1 MGKELEY
8 KLLVP
13 NEATLR
19 KILNDADIADLTD
32 GAWREM
38 PMKTTYYDSPDRR
51 FCTRHWT
58 LRRRMEGGTS
68 VVCVKTPDKA
78 SHTRGEW
85 QVCADRLDD
94 AAIEALLL
102 AGAPQELLL
111 LYGAGDISP
120 VCGAEFTRNCVMLR
134 FPDGSRA
141 ELAGDCGVLH
151 GQTEHQAFTE
161 LELELYEGEPT
172 EMLSLVTLL
181 CNRYGLTEQPKSK
194 FARARSL
201 K

>member
-8 KLLVP
+8 KLFVP
-13 NEATLR
+13 SEVALR
-19 KILNDADIADLTD
+19 EILQDADIAHLTD
-32 GAWREM
+32 GTWREI

-51 FCTRHWT
+51 FGARNWT
-58 LRRRMEGGTS
+58 LRRRMEGDTS
-68 VVCVKTPDKA
+68 VVCVKTPHKE

-85 QVCADRLDD
+85 QVNADRLDE

-102 AGAPQELLL
+102 AGAPKELLL
-111 LYGAGDISP
+111 LYGMGDVFPI
-120 VCGAEFTRNCVMLR
+120 CGAEFTRRRVILQ

-141 ELAGDCGVLH
+141 ELAGDCGILH
-151 GQTEHQAFTE
+151 GQTERMSFTE
-161 LELELYEGEPT
+161 LELELYGGAPT
-172 EMLSLVTLL
+172 QMLALVALL
-181 CNRYGLTEQPKSK
+181 CKRYGLSEQPKSK

>member
-13 NEATLR
+13 NEAMLR
-19 KILNDADIADLTD
+19 EILRDADIADLTD

-38 PMKTTYYDSPDRR
+38 PMKTTYYDSHDRR
-51 FCTRHWT
+51 FCSRRWT
-58 LRRRMEGGTS
+58 LRRRMEGDTS
-68 VVCVKTPDKA
+68 VVCVKTPHKDP
-78 SHTRGEW
+78 HTRGEW

-111 LYGAGDISP
+111 LYGLGDVFP
-120 VCGAEFTRNCVMLR
+120 VCGAEFTRKCVMLQ

-141 ELAGDCGVLH
+141 ELAGDCGILH
-151 GQTEHQAFTE
+151 GQTERLPFTE
-161 LELELYEGEPT
+161 LEIELYEGGPT
-172 EMLSLVTLL
+172 QMLALVALL
-181 CNRYGLTEQPKSK
+181 CNRYGLTEQTKSK

>member
-13 NEATLR
+13 NEAELL
-19 KILNDADIADLTD
+19 KILQDADIADLTD

-58 LRRRMEGGTS
+58 LRRRMEGNTS
-68 VVCVKTPDKA
+68 VVCVKTPHKDA
-78 SHTRGEW
+78 HTRGEW

-102 AGAPQELLL
+102 SGAPQELLL
-111 LYGAGDISP
+111 LYGTGDVFP

-141 ELAGDCGVLH
+141 ELAGDCGVLY
-151 GQTEHQAFTE
+151 GQTERLPFTE
-161 LELELYEGEPT
+161 LELELYEGKPT
-172 EMLSLVTLL
+172 QMLALVTSL
-181 CNRYGLTEQPKSK
+181 CNRYGLSEQPKSK

>member
-13 NEATLR
+13 NETALQN
-19 KILNDADIADLTD
+19 ILQDAALADLTD
-32 GAWREM
+32 GAWREI

-51 FCTRHWT
+51 FCTRRWT
-58 LRRRMEGGTS
+58 LRRRMEGDTS
-68 VVCVKTPDKA
+68 VVCVKTPHKE

-85 QVCADRLDD
+85 QVCADCLDD
-94 AAIEALLL
+94 AAIDALLL
-102 AGAPQELLL
+102 SGAPQELLR
-111 LYGAGDISP
+111 LYGAGDVFP
-120 VCGAEFTRNCVMLR
+120 VCGAEFVRKCVMLQ

-141 ELAGDCGVLH
+141 ELAGDCGVLY
-151 GQTEHQAFTE
+151 GQTERLPFTE

-172 EMLSLVTLL
+172 QMQALLTSL
-181 CNRYGLTEQPKSK
+181 CARYGLSEQPKSK
-194 FARARSL
+194 YARARLL

>member
-8 KLLVP
+8 KLFVP
-13 NEATLR
+13 SEAALR
-19 KILNDADIADLTD
+19 EILQDADIADLTD
-32 GAWREM
+32 GSWREM
-38 PMKTTYYDSPDRR
+38 PMKTTYYDSSDRR
-51 FCTRHWT
+51 FGRRNWT

-94 AAIEALLL
+94 AAMEALLL

-111 LYGAGDISP
+111 LYGAGDIFP
-120 VCGAEFTRNCVMLR
+120 VCGAEFTRNCVMLQ

-141 ELAGDCGVLH
+141 ELAGDCGILH
-151 GQTEHQAFTE
+151 GQTERLPFTE
-161 LELELYEGEPT
+161 LELELYGGEPT
-172 EMLSLVTLL
+172 EMLSLVSLL
-181 CNRYGLTEQPKSK
+181 CKRYGLTEQPKSK

>member
-13 NEATLR
+13 NATALR
-19 KILNDADIADLTD
+19 EILQDADIADFTD

-58 LRRRMEGGTS
+58 LRRRMEGDTS
-68 VVCVKTPDKA
+68 VVCVKTPLKE
-78 SHTRGEW
+78 SHARGEW
-85 QVCADRLDD
+85 QVCADCLDD

-111 LYGAGDISP
+111 LYGMGDVFP
-120 VCGAEFTRNCVMLR
+120 VCGAEFTRRCVMLQ

-141 ELAGDCGVLH
+141 ELAGDCGILH
-151 GQTEHQAFTE
+151 GQTERLPFTE

>member
-8 KLLVP
+8 KLFVP
-13 NEATLR
+13 SEVALR
-19 KILNDADIADLTD
+19 EILQDADIAHLTD
-32 GAWREM
+32 GPWREI

-51 FCTRHWT
+51 FGARNWT
-58 LRRRMEGGTS
+58 FRRRMEGDTS
-68 VVCVKTPDKA
+68 VVCVKTPHKE

-85 QVCADRLDD
+85 QVNADRLDE

-102 AGAPQELLL
+102 AGAPKELLL
-111 LYGAGDISP
+111 LYGMGDVFPI
-120 VCGAEFTRNCVMLR
+120 CGAEFTRRRVILQ

-141 ELAGDCGVLH
+141 ELAGDCGILH
-151 GQTEHQAFTE
+151 GQTERMSFTE
-161 LELELYEGEPT
+161 LELELYGGAPT
-172 EMLSLVTLL
+172 QMLALVALL
-181 CNRYGLTEQPKSK
+181 CKRYGLSEQPKSK

>member
-13 NEATLR
+13 HETALR
-19 KILNDADIADLTD
+19 QILNDADIADLTD

-58 LRRRMEGGTS
+58 LRRRMEGETS
-68 VVCVKTPDKA
+68 VVCVKTPHKA

-111 LYGAGDISP
+111 LYGAGDVFP

-134 FPDGSRA
+134 FSDGSRA
-141 ELAGDCGVLH
+141 ELAGDCGILH
-151 GQTEHQAFTE
+151 GQTERLAFTE

-172 EMLSLVTLL
+172 QMLALVGLL
-181 CNRYGLTEQPKSK
+181 CERYGLSEQPKSK

>member
-8 KLLVP
+8 KLFVP
-13 NEATLR
+13 SEVALR
-19 KILNDADIADLTD
+19 EILQDADIAHLTD
-32 GAWREM
+32 GPWQEI

-51 FCTRHWT
+51 FGARNWT
-58 LRRRMEGGTS
+58 LRRRMEGDTS
-68 VVCVKTPDKA
+68 VVCVKTPHKE

-85 QVCADRLDD
+85 QVNADRLDE

-102 AGAPQELLL
+102 AGAPKELLL
-111 LYGAGDISP
+111 LYGMGDVFPI
-120 VCGAEFTRNCVMLR
+120 CGAEFTRRRVILQ

-141 ELAGDCGVLH
+141 ELAGDCGILH
-151 GQTEHQAFTE
+151 GQTERMSFTE
-161 LELELYEGEPT
+161 LELELYGGAPT
-172 EMLSLVTLL
+172 QMLALVALL
-181 CNRYGLTEQPKSK
+181 CKRYGLSEQPKSK

>member
-8 KLLVP
+8 KLFVP
-13 NEATLR
+13 SEAALR
-19 KILNDADIADLTD
+19 EILQDTDIADLTD

-51 FCTRHWT
+51 FGRRNWT
-58 LRRRMEGGTS
+58 LRRRMEGDTS
-68 VVCVKTPDKA
+68 VVCVKTPHKE
-78 SHTRGEW
+78 SHARGEW

-94 AAIEALLL
+94 AAMEALLL

-111 LYGAGDISP
+111 LYGAGDVFP

-134 FPDGSRA
+134 FSDGSRA
-141 ELAGDCGVLH
+141 ELAGDCGILH
-151 GQTEHQAFTE
+151 GQTERSPFTE

-172 EMLSLVTLL
+172 QMLTLLSLL
-181 CNRYGLTEQPKSK
+181 CERYGLSEQPKSK

>member
-8 KLLVP
+8 KLHVP
-13 NEATLR
+13 HEAALR
-19 KILNDADIADLTD
+19 QILNDADIADLTD

-58 LRRRMEGGTS
+58 LRRRMEGETS
-68 VVCVKTPDKA
+68 VVCVKTPHKA

-111 LYGAGDISP
+111 LYGAGDVFP

-134 FPDGSRA
+134 FSDGSRA
-141 ELAGDCGVLH
+141 ELAGDCGILH
-151 GQTEHQAFTE
+151 GQTERLAFTE

-172 EMLSLVTLL
+172 QMLALVSLL
-181 CNRYGLTEQPKSK
+181 CDRYGLSEQPKSK

>member
-8 KLLVP
+8 KLYVSD
-13 NEATLR
+13 EAAL
-19 KILNDADIADLTD
+19 KDILQDTEIAALTD
-32 GAWREM
+32 GVWLERQ
-38 PMKTTYYDSPDRR
+38 MKTTYYDSADRR
-51 FCTRHWT
+51 FCMRHWT
-58 LRRRMEGGTS
+58 LRHRMEGGTS
-68 VVCVKTPDKA
+68 VVCVKTPHTE

-102 AGAPQELLL
+102 AGAPQELLF
-111 LYGAGDISP
+111 LYGAGDVSP
-120 VCGAEFTRNCVMLR
+120 VCGAEFVRKSVMLQ

-151 GQTEHQAFTE
+151 GRTERLDFTE

-172 EMLSLVTLL
+172 QMLVLVASL
-181 CNRYGLTEQPKSK
+181 CSRYGLVEQPKSK